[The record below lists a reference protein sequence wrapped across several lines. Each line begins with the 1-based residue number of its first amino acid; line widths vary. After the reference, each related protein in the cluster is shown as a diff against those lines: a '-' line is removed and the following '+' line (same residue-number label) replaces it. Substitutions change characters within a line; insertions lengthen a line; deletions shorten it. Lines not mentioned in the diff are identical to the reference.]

1 MRQILVDHARA
12 KKAAKRGGSAKRET
26 LSVAH
31 VGVEL
36 STIDILDL
44 HEALEELSKLSARQA
59 QVAGLRFFGGLQLR
73 EIAEV
78 LSIAESTVKDH
89 WDVAKVWWGRGHV
102 GQRLSLASSPRP
114 ELEPTPGCLV
124 SPLR

>member
-1 MRQILVDHARA
+1 M
-12 KKAAKRGGSAKRET
+12 
-26 LSVAH
+26 
-31 VGVEL
+31 EL

-73 EIAEV
+73 EVAEV

-89 WDVAKVWWGRGHV
+89 WDVAKVWLKKKLKTAG
-102 GQRLSLASSPRP
+102 
-114 ELEPTPGCLV
+114 
-124 SPLR
+124 